1 MSSSSRRSFNTDKL
15 FGIAAFIISI
25 GTFVVYIYEA
35 NLMRTQQY
43 ASALPYLE
51 MWNSRVNEEEYKLIL
66 VNNGIGPAFVKEIK
80 VRYKGKTYEG
90 DHTDFHYAE
99 VYPKDTLFRFISSNV
114 RAGRV
119 IPAGQQVEMI
129 LIQNNR
135 RNADKAFKLYGEQ
148 QAEIEIVYAS
158 VYDEKWKVT
167 GFEGQ
172 PQKLE

>member
-1 MSSSSRRSFNTDKL
+1 MSSSPRRSFSTDKL
-15 FGIAAFIISI
+15 VGIAAFIISI

-35 NLMRTQQY
+35 NLIRTQQY
-43 ASALPYLE
+43 ASVLPYLE
-51 MWNSRVNEEEYKLIL
+51 MWNSRVNDEEYRLIL
-66 VNNGIGPAFVKEIK
+66 VNNGIGPAFVKEIR

-119 IPAGQQVEMI
+119 IPAGQQVELI
-129 LIQNNR
+129 SIQNNL
-135 RNADKAFKLYGEQ
+135 RNADRAFELYGEQ

-158 VYDEKWKVT
+158 VYDEKWKII
-167 GFEGQ
+167 GMSGP